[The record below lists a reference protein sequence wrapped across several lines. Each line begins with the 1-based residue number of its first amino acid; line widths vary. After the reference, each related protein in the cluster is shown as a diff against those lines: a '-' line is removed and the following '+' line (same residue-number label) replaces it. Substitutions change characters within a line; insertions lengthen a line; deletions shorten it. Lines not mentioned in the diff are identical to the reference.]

1 MYTLNSVRP
10 VAPAAGYIGGKRNLA
25 SRLVAMIERVDHDG
39 YAEPFVGMGGI
50 FLRRRSRPKVEV
62 INDVSGDVVTFFR
75 VLQRHYP
82 YMIDMLRFRVASRAE
97 FERLKATSPETLTDL
112 ERACRFLYLQRL
124 AFGGKVSGRNFGVD
138 KTQGAR
144 FNVAKLEPMLAD
156 IHERLSGVVVE
167 QLGYADFI
175 RRYDRTGMLF
185 YLDPPY
191 WGCETDYGQDVFGRG
206 DFDQLAD
213 QLAGIKGRF
222 ILSINDTPGARA
234 TFGRFV
240 IATAD
245 TTYTVGA
252 GPAQRAGELIVSNF
266 AI

>member
-1 MYTLNSVRP
+1 MNILNQVRP

-62 INDVSGDVVTFFR
+62 INDVSGDVATFFR

-82 YMIDMLRFRVASRAE
+82 YMLDMLRFRIASRAE
-97 FERLKATSPETLTDL
+97 FERLKTVPPESLTDL

-124 AFGGKVSGRNFGVD
+124 AFGGRVEGRNFGVSRTVGD
-138 KTQGAR
+138 R
-144 FNVAKLEPMLAD
+144 FNVMKLEPMLAD
-156 IHERLSGVVVE
+156 IHERLAGVMIE

-175 RRYDRTGMLF
+175 RRYDRAGMLF

-191 WGCETDYGQDVFGRG
+191 LGCETDYGQDVFGRD
-206 DFDQLAD
+206 DFEQLAD
-213 QLAGIKGRF
+213 QLKGIKGRF
-222 ILSINDTPGARA
+222 ILSINDTAGARA
-234 TFGRFV
+234 TFARFR
-240 IATAD
+240 IDTAE
-245 TTYTVGA
+245 TTYTVGVGA
-252 GPAQRAGELIVSNF
+252 AQRAGELIVTNF
-266 AI
+266 